1 MLRITYSTEYKLVS
15 NVNLRYAMQLECLIE
30 HIVCMRR
37 IVVQVPL
44 WSVEQSPKLLGKVL
58 MTGDLGRTHYYHCN
72 SPHGSV
78 IDIDCVTH
86 PRRDSSV
93 DFLYFTKDEFTF
105 ILNNHSAIYFLM

>member
-1 MLRITYSTEYKLVS
+1 
-15 NVNLRYAMQLECLIE
+15 MQLECLIE

-72 SPHGSV
+72 SSHGSV